1 MQPLPITNA
10 VNAAAI
16 RSQNVLGFRAATRN
30 SRFTIGSQFT
40 LPG

>member
-1 MQPLPITNA
+1 MISA

-16 RSQNVLGFRAATRN
+16 RSQNVLRFRAATRN

-40 LPG
+40 PPA